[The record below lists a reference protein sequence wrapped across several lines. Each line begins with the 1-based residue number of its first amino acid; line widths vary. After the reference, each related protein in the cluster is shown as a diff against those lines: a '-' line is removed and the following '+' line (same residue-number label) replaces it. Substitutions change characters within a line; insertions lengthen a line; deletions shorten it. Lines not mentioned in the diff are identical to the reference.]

1 MDDGDRL
8 VDLSDERDRW
18 HESLLSESTEDDT
31 DTGWSAL
38 RRNNDDRLLAE
49 RPPHWD

>member
-18 HESLLSESTEDDT
+18 SESLLPESTEDDT
-31 DTGWSAL
+31 DTGWGEL
-38 RRNNDDRLLAE
+38 RRSNDDRLLAE

>member
-18 HESLLSESTEDDT
+18 NESLLPESTEDDT
-31 DTGWSAL
+31 DTGGDAL
-38 RRNNDDRLLAE
+38 RRSNDERLLAE